1 MGKYTSSVYKKTPPK
16 PEGPHAIWRGI
27 GCLMML
33 IIPVISYAAGYETIN
48 YAIEN
53 NIDVPYQLLGTP
65 RLPDFFY
72 NSGSLISLLSP
83 LLAIKNLYAYLV
95 AAIFYTLILGSI
107 TSIGYAIVY
116 RFTGPSRYGP
126 LDIPQPNFKVKRYK
140 R

>member
-72 NSGSLISLLSP
+72 NSGSLISLLNP

-116 RFTGPSRYGP
+116 RFTAPSRYGP
-126 LDIPQPNFKVKRYK
+126 LDVPQPNFKVKRYK

>member
-1 MGKYTSSVYKKTPPK
+1 MGKYRSSVYKKTTPK
-16 PEGPHAIWRGI
+16 SDGPHAVWRGI

-53 NIDVPYQLLGTP
+53 NIDIPYQLLGTP
-65 RLPDFFY
+65 RYPDFFY

-83 LLAIKNLYAYLV
+83 LTAIKNLYAYV
-95 AAIFYTLILGSI
+95 IAAIFYTLILGGV
-107 TSIGYAIVY
+107 TSVGYAIVY

-126 LDIPQPNFKVKRYK
+126 LDIPQPNIKVKRYK